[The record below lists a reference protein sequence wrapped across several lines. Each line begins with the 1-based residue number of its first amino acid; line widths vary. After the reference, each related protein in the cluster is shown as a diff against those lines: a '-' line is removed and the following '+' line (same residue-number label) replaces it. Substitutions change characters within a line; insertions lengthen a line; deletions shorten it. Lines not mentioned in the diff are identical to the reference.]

1 MEKGKSLI
9 SGSGLTLT
17 SNEINHIVIVIRF
30 LEIDEF
36 YSNKPQKKLLV
47 KKEDFLFFVF
57 VTLGLKAAASA
68 TDATIQKTFFGSAMH
83 PSD

>member
-30 LEIDEF
+30 IENRWILL
-36 YSNKPQKKLLV
+36 KQTAKKLLV